1 MNRQGSQVEAKA
13 VFVRRMFGDIAA
25 RYDLLNSVLSFG
37 LDAGWRRF
45 AVAQCRLTSNG
56 LALDAAT
63 GTGALARCLA
73 RQDHEGT
80 VVAVDFSPQMLAG
93 ARNRMDAKYNGGQI
107 HLAMADVLRLPF
119 PDDTFDSIT
128 MGFALRNVDSIQ
140 KAFEE
145 MARVAKPGGRVVC
158 IELTRPSA
166 SLPRALHSLYLRHI
180 GRRIGSFISGNKEA
194 YAYLPDSIRRFPP
207 DGEVQQMMETA
218 GLARAQAH
226 HLALG
231 AATVYVGVKDAV
243 RSVAR

>member
-1 MNRQGSQVEAKA
+1 MDMKGNETEAKA
-13 VFVRRMFGDIAA
+13 VFVRRMFGNIAA

-37 LDAGWRRF
+37 LDGGWRRF
-45 AVAQCRLTSNG
+45 AVAQCRLSSGG

-73 RQDHEGT
+73 RQNHGST

-93 ARNRMDAKYNGGQI
+93 ATNRLDSQRDGVRI

-119 PDDTFDSIT
+119 PNDTFDSVT
-128 MGFALRNVDSIQ
+128 MGFALRNVNSIQ
-140 KAFEE
+140 GAFDE
-145 MARVAKPGGRVVC
+145 MTRVAKPGGRVVC

-166 SLPRALHSLYLRHI
+166 SLFKALHGFYLRHI
-180 GRRIGSFISGNKEA
+180 GRRIGGLISGNKEA

-207 DGEVQQMMETA
+207 HNEVEKMMQKA
-218 GLARAQAH
+218 GLGKAQSH

-231 AATVYVGVKDAV
+231 VSTVYVGVKEGGEAPCL
-243 RSVAR
+243 